1 MKYKNN
7 LSAIL
12 ADKGLNKTTLHKK
25 SGISRSTLYR
35 ISDNKNKGINYE
47 TLHALCDE
55 LNVTSDVLLGREPYV
70 TNSHTK
76 EEE

>member
-7 LSAIL
+7 LAAIL
-12 ADKGLNKTTLHKK
+12 ADKGLKKTTLHEKL
-25 SGISRSTLYR
+25 GISRTTLSK
-35 ISDNKNKGINYE
+35 ISNNKNKGMNSE
-47 TLHALCDE
+47 TIHALCDE